1 MFGSSETE
9 PPELRG
15 QAASNL
21 QRDRL
26 VYIRPFKQVSCSPV
40 EFILFDG
47 SLWGEGA
54 KSPVAC
60 RLGVLPLVEMPS
72 SPASRYLAACGWY
85 CTLLEAQP
93 LPAEENVRLQ
103 GLRGINAAMGLL
115 CMYRSFVISFSP
127 VAKPLSDSA
136 SRSFQAKRDMG

>member
-9 PPELRG
+9 PQSRRELQG
-15 QAASNL
+15 QVASNL

-26 VYIRPFKQVSCSPV
+26 VYIRPFKQVSWYPPPV
-40 EFILFDG
+40 EFIFFNG

-72 SPASRYLAACGWY
+72 SPG
-85 CTLLEAQP
+85 
-93 LPAEENVRLQ
+93 
-103 GLRGINAAMGLL
+103 
-115 CMYRSFVISFSP
+115 
-127 VAKPLSDSA
+127 
-136 SRSFQAKRDMG
+136 

>member
-15 QAASNL
+15 QVASNL

-40 EFILFDG
+40 EFIFVDG

-54 KSPVAC
+54 KSSVAC
-60 RLGVLPLVEMPS
+60 RLGLLPLVEMPS
-72 SPASRYLAACGWY
+72 SPGTLLHAGG
-85 CTLLEAQP
+85 TLLEVQP

-103 GLRGINAAMGLL
+103 GLRGMHQCCHGPSL
-115 CMYRSFVISFSP
+115 YRSFVISFSP